1 MLSNKYEE
9 ILPGFTP
16 ANNLITFL
24 AGEPV
29 GGAGAAGQ
37 PDRRAALRHGQAIL
51 GARAGRGMTKKQR
64 RICNNTAYRLTL
76 IQLRGGLVECF
87 Y

>member
-1 MLSNKYEE
+1 MPV
-9 ILPGFTP
+9 ITP

-24 AGEPV
+24 TGEPA

-51 GARAGRGMTKKQR
+51 GARAGHGMMQKQR
-64 RICNNTAYRLTL
+64 RIGNTTAFRL
-76 IQLRGGLVECF
+76 IQICLQIRGDIMEYFQGIRK
-87 Y
+87 